1 MLATVR
7 ARTPLLWTGL
17 VVVLCLVFAWLS
29 LANVSGA
36 TVRDD
41 GSWCDTEYVRGWWSL
56 APTLLVFPIYFIA
69 RLSWLLLL
77 GALTVSGAVVFYIAY
92 MGVTRIEDAGWG
104 DGLERLAYVLAA
116 FQLVLFVAAGA
127 IGALRRRRPSL

>member
-41 GSWCDTEYVRGWWSL
+41 GSCCDTEYVRGWWSL

-69 RLSWLLLL
+69 RLSWLHLPLAHCGTAGPRCPL
-77 GALTVSGAVVFYIAY
+77 RPSGSTRNRRHGPVGPGSDAYAVAGAV
-92 MGVTRIEDAGWG
+92 GE
-104 DGLERLAYVLAA
+104 EH
-116 FQLVLFVAAGA
+116 
-127 IGALRRRRPSL
+127 